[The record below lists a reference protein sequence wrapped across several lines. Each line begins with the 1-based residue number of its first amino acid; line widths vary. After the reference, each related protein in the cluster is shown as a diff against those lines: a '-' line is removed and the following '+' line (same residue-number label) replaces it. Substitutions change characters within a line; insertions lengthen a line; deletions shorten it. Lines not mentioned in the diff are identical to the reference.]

1 MLHGLVRVSSS
12 SSVYAIDAFVHRT
25 MSIIVR
31 PSVCPSVYR
40 IDIPFF
46 LIISPFLSP
55 SYCLFFCFWL
65 LASRLPRGRWYFC
78 AFMKEAAASSL
89 FCSLFVAEVFV
100 SRQEG
105 GSPQDLDIRSLLFPF
120 LLTNAEFLSLLSISC
135 TLLSELVSQTFV
147 SPSLPLSLSS
157 LSLSSRVSY
166 KRGREKKR
174 ERVRI
179 DAGRKREDSFFF

>member
-1 MLHGLVRVSSS
+1 
-12 SSVYAIDAFVHRT
+12 
-25 MSIIVR
+25 
-31 PSVCPSVYR
+31 
-40 IDIPFF
+40 
-46 LIISPFLSP
+46 
-55 SYCLFFCFWL
+55 
-65 LASRLPRGRWYFC
+65 
-78 AFMKEAAASSL
+78 MKEAAASSL

-105 GSPQDLDIRSLLFPF
+105 GSPQDLDIRFLLFPF

-147 SPSLPLSLSS
+147 SPSLPLSLFS

-166 KRGREKKR
+166 KGEREKKR